1 MSLRHLSDPEHLPAL
16 DRKYVTDRPAVG
28 LGPDDSAPRI
38 LLLYGS
44 LRERSYSRLCIEDAA
59 RLLRLF
65 GCETRIFDPSTR
77 SEEHTSELQSLISI
91 SYAVFCLKQNINH

>member
-16 DRKYVTDRPAVG
+16 DRKSVIDRPAVG
-28 LGPDDSAPRI
+28 LGPDDPAPRI

-44 LRERSYSRLCIEDAA
+44 LRARSYPRLCIEEAA

-65 GCETRIFDPSTR
+65 GCETRIFAPPTLPLPAQLSTA
-77 SEEHTSELQSLISI
+77 
-91 SYAVFCLKQNINH
+91 YNPAVPARPPLPPLP